1 MDVQVGSIEPV
12 QQLQVLFLAPA
23 GDFRR
28 GTQVDNGVPFR
39 VEQGPLG
46 GCRQVAVGPVD
57 GTAEDP
63 GAGVGQ
69 DHEGR
74 QVLILGSQ
82 AEDGPGPHRGA
93 ARYGDARVHEEGGRG
108 MGFRTGVHGPHHRN
122 VVGAGPQF
130 GEHVGH
136 LHSRLPV
143 PLELEGAAHVN
154 PLFQAPV
161 LAEDGFAVELVQL
174 GLGIEGVHLAGSSLH
189 EHEDAGLGLGREV
202 GLLGEQGVFGPG
214 RGGQPAVA
222 EEERGEGQ
230 ASQSLAEPVDKI
242 SPAHLAEPWI
252 ELLDLVAE
260 FKLSLAHDDCNSL

>member
-1 MDVQVGSIEPV
+1 MDVQVGRIELV
-12 QQLQVLFLAPA
+12 QQLQVLFLAPG
-23 GDFRR
+23 GDAHRR
-28 GTQVDNGVPFR
+28 TQVDNGVPFR
-39 VEQGPLG
+39 VEQRSLG

-57 GTAEDP
+57 GAAEDSGP
-63 GAGVGQ
+63 GVGQ

-82 AEDGPGPHRGA
+82 SEDGPGPHRGTP
-93 ARYGDARVHEEGGRG
+93 RDGDARVHEEGGGG
-108 MGFRTGVHGPHHRN
+108 MGFRAGVHGPHHRN
-122 VVGAGPQF
+122 VVGAGPKL

-143 PLELEGAAHVN
+143 PFELEGAAHVH

-161 LAEDGFAVELVQL
+161 LAEDGFPVQLVQL

-202 GLLGEQGVFGPG
+202 GFLGEQRVLGPG
-214 RGGQPAVA
+214 GGTQTAVA

-230 ASQSLAEPVDKI
+230 TSQPLAEPVDEI
-242 SPAHLAEPWI
+242 STADLTEPWV
-252 ELLDLVAE
+252 ELLDLVTE
-260 FKLSLAHDDCNSL
+260 FELSLAHDDCYSL